1 MKHHFL
7 ILLAFLLATFAC
19 SRNRPSSSGVP
30 AGTTDSTRHPS
41 AGLACCS
48 DLPDRF
54 QTTPAPTTGTA
65 NPVIAD
71 LAGMVLIPGGKF
83 MMGGDSIWG
92 RPDEFPAHPVEIS
105 PFYMDIHEV
114 TNRQFQAF
122 VDATG
127 YVTTAERKPDWE
139 ELKKQV
145 PPGTPKPPD
154 EVMVAASLVFTP
166 PNHAV
171 PLDNPQVWWSWVP
184 GADWKHPE
192 GPQSNLAGRED
203 HPVVHVSWDDAV
215 AYCQWAG
222 KRLPTEAEWEY
233 AARGGAAAA
242 IYPWGNE
249 LVTRGS
255 LKANVWEGNFP
266 NQNSARDGFRG
277 TAPAGKFPANPYG
290 LHDLAGNV
298 WEWVSDWYDA
308 GYYAHCR
315 QAGVVVNPQGPAT
328 PNDPDEP
335 LAPKKVT
342 RGGSFL
348 CSDQYCSGFRI
359 GARMKTTRD
368 TGLSHTGFRCVVSA
382 PATNLSGSSH

>member
-7 ILLAFLLATFAC
+7 ILLAFWATFAC
-19 SRNRPSSSGVP
+19 SRNRPSSPGVP
-30 AGTTDSTRHPS
+30 ADTADSSRHPA

-54 QTTPAPTTGTA
+54 QTTPAPTTGTV
-65 NPVIAD
+65 NPVTAD
-71 LAGMVLIPGGKF
+71 LTGMVLIPGGKF

-92 RPDEFPAHPVEIS
+92 RPDEFPAHWVEVS

-139 ELKKQV
+139 EMKKQV

-242 IYPWGNE
+242 TYPWGNE
-249 LVTRGS
+249 RVTRGGV
-255 LKANVWEGNFP
+255 KANVWEGNFP
-266 NQNSARDGFRG
+266 NLNSGRDGFRG
-277 TAPAGKFPANPYG
+277 TASVGRYPANPYG

-308 GYYAHCR
+308 GYYARCQ
-315 QAGVVVNPQGPAT
+315 QAGVVVDPQGPAT

-335 LAPKKVT
+335 LVPKKVT

-368 TGLSHTGFRCVVSA
+368 TGLSHTGFRCVVSV
-382 PATNLSGSSH
+382 PASNLSGSPH